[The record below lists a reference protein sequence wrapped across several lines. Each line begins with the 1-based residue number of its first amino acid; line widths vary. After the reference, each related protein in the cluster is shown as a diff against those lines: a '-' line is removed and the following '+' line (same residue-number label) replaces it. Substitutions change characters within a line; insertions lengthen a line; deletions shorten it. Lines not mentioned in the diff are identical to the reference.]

1 MEILEFGNI
10 NNPKMLL
17 IHGFQSPYQ
26 IWDEYIKHYMD
37 RFHIIVPI
45 LPGHNPKLKDRFE
58 SIESIIFDIESFILK
73 YSSSIDVVYGMSM
86 GGMIASLLWQNKKVK
101 IKKLILDGS
110 PILGMNSFIK
120 PIITKSYINLTNKC
134 KNRDDKVINQAI
146 GSFVREENINDFLE
160 VMDEIKNEDIK
171 GYISA
176 ISRYKL
182 PKNISSDTKI
192 IFYHGTKFSDALGK
206 KGAKYIKKHYK
217 NSKIIKMNGLSHCET
232 AFLRPVEMIKLLNKE
247 L

>member
-26 IWDEYIKHYMD
+26 VWDEYINYYKDEYHV
-37 RFHIIVPI
+37 IVPV
-45 LPGHNPKLKDRFE
+45 LPGHNPKLNDRFE
-58 SIESIIFDIESFILK
+58 SMEKIILEIEQFILK
-73 YSSSIDVVYGMSM
+73 YSDSINVVYGMSM
-86 GGMIASLLWQNKKVK
+86 GGMIASLLWQNKKIK
-101 IKKLILDGS
+101 INKLILDGA
-110 PILGMNSFIK
+110 PILGMSSLIK
-120 PIITKSYINLTNKC
+120 PIITKSYINLTSKC
-134 KNRDDKVINQAI
+134 KNRDEKVLNQAI
-146 GSFVREENINDFLE
+146 GSFIRKENFNDFLS
-160 VMDEIKNEDIK
+160 VMDEITNEDIK
-171 GYISA
+171 GYVSA

-206 KGAKYIKKHYK
+206 KGAKYIKKYYK
-217 NSKIIKMNGLSHCET
+217 NSKIIKMNGLGHCET
-232 AFLRPVEMIKLLNKE
+232 AFLRPVEMIKLLNEE